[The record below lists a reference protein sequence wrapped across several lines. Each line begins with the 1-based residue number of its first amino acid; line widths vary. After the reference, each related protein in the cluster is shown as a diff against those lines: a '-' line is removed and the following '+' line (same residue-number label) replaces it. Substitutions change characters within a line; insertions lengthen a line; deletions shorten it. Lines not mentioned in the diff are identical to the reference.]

1 MDSWPTAG
9 GRRLTVVDRHR
20 RALQGFTAAVQTVE
34 EEGWARP
41 TPCPAWDVRA
51 LVEHVI
57 GFHEFLLLR
66 PLGVRAQRPRA
77 GALQRWWV
85 TDTAIR
91 AALADPAVLG
101 SPAGYFD
108 GATRRP
114 IELLP
119 ALATDTLVHTW
130 DLARA
135 VRAPDRLDDDCC
147 RLALGEASRP
157 AGRPQPSAMFAGPV
171 PVPDDAPVQ
180 DRLLGLLGRD
190 PAWRPTG
197 QEADGEEPAAG
208 GGRR

>member
-1 MDSWPTAG
+1 MDFWPTASG
-9 GRRLTVVDRHR
+9 GRLPAVERHR
-20 RALQGFTAAVQTVE
+20 RALLGFTVVVQTVGDG
-34 EEGWARP
+34 GWARS
-41 TPCPAWDVRA
+41 TPCPAWDAGA

-77 GALQRWWV
+77 GPRQRWLA

-114 IELLP
+114 VELLP

-135 VRAPDRLDDDCC
+135 VGAPDRLDDDCC
-147 RLALGEASRP
+147 RLAFGEASQR
-157 AGRPQPSAMFAGPV
+157 AGPQQPSAMFASEVAV
-171 PVPDDAPVQ
+171 PGDAPVQ

-197 QEADGEEPAAG
+197 QEADGGGPSPG
-208 GGRR
+208 GGRA